1 MHYCLYCI
9 ARGQN
14 RKKSDSLIFF
24 FSRKLELLFVI
35 HCVLSENLLFVVFT
49 FQKKEKKRDTARV
62 RSNNCSCTKEISW
75 KKKCT
80 YFHNSLLSLF
90 SMCLLLPFLLAF
102 SPFINLLLVHQT
114 CLLFSFLPKK
124 KKKKRKKKRKK
135 KEEELFS
142 LKVC

>member
-1 MHYCLYCI
+1 MELNKDVPSNMHYCLYCI

-24 FSRKLELLFVI
+24 FSSRKLELLFVL

-49 FQKKEKKRDTARV
+49 FQKKEKKRDIARI
-62 RSNNCSCTKEISW
+62 RSNNCSCTKEISQ

-90 SMCLLLPFLLAF
+90 SMCLLLYSLCYSFFHLLSIF
-102 SPFINLLLVHQT
+102 CSYIPNLPPIQ
-114 CLLFSFLPKK
+114 LFAQKI
-124 KKKKRKKKRKK
+124 
-135 KEEELFS
+135 
-142 LKVC
+142 